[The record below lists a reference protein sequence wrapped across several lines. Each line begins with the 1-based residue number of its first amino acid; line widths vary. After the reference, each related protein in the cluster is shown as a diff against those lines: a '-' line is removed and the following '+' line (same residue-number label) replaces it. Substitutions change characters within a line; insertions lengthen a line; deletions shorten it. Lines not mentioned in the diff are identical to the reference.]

1 MNKSI
6 TELNMGSEPECTR
19 GYGSLLIWLSSALPF
34 SRALSSSRRLSPRA
48 QCNESRIDSASR
60 CPAGEMIGSGT
71 EPLGWKWVLIF
82 FLSFRRGDEG
92 GDGSWT
98 GVASYLGHAGGSR
111 AIRINTPAGDLVDWH

>member
-19 GYGSLLIWLSSALPF
+19 GYGSLLIWLSSPALPF

-71 EPLGWKWVLIF
+71 EPLGWKWVPLF
-82 FLSFRRGDEG
+82 FLSFRRGRRWGWLLDG
-92 GDGSWT
+92 GRPR
-98 GVASYLGHAGGSR
+98 V
-111 AIRINTPAGDLVDWH
+111 